1 MKVTQANVYVV
12 ETGSFRPVIVEL
24 VTNEGLRGIGE
35 GAVGFGI
42 GCHAAA
48 MMVKDLSENFVVGR
62 DSAAISDIWNDFY
75 YNTFWGKGGGPIF
88 YAACSALEIA
98 LWDLK
103 GKELGVPVYEL
114 LGGRQRDR
122 IHVYANDWSDGSYF
136 ETPEQFARRAE
147 EVVADGF
154 DAIKLYPMS
163 PYVPENAHNA
173 NYHIKNREVSMA
185 YERHTVNVVK
195 AVRAAVGE
203 NVDVMIDVTAEGT
216 TDVMTRIGKA
226 LEPYHPV
233 WYEEPIDAFDVDAY
247 RMLKDK
253 VNIPI
258 ATGERLY
265 TRYGFRRLIEQ
276 RGVDIVQPDAGTCGG
291 ILEAWKIAAIAEASN
306 MRYAPHNCGGPVLTA
321 ASVQLAACASNFLIQ
336 EVFPY
341 RPDIHYDIVTAPLE
355 KRIKGSWLDVPSEPG
370 IGVELN
376 HAVVDPFLA
385 FSVTKSLRY

>member
-1 MKVTQANVYVV
+1 MKVTQANIYVV

-24 VTNEGLRGIGE
+24 VTDSGLQGVGE
-35 GAVGFGI
+35 GAVGFGV
-42 GCHAAA
+42 GCYAAA
-48 MMVKDLSENFVVGR
+48 MMAKDLAENFVVGR
-62 DSAAISDIWNDFY
+62 DPSAISDIWNDFY

-88 YAACSALEIA
+88 FAACSALEIA

-103 GKELGVPVYEL
+103 GKALGVPVYQL
-114 LGGRQRDR
+114 LGGKQRDR

-136 ETPEQFARRAE
+136 ETPEQFAQRAK
-147 EVVADGF
+147 EVVADGY
-154 DAIKLYPMS
+154 DALKLYPMS

-185 YERHTVNVVK
+185 YERHTVSVVE
-195 AVRAAVGE
+195 AVRRAIGE
-203 NVDVMIDVTAEGT
+203 EVDLMIDVTAEGT

-226 LEPYHPV
+226 LEAYHPV

-247 RMLKDK
+247 RILKNK

-258 ATGERLY
+258 ATGERMY

-276 RGVDIVQPDAGTCGG
+276 RGVDIVQPDVGTCGG
-291 ILEAWKIAAIAEASN
+291 ILEAWKIAAMAETSN

-321 ASVQLAACASNFLIQ
+321 ASVQLAACTSNFLAQ

-341 RPDIHYDIVTAPLE
+341 RPDIHYSIVTAPLE
-355 KRIKGSWLDVPSEPG
+355 KRIQNSWLDVPDTPG

-376 HAVVDPFLA
+376 HAVVDRFL
-385 FSVTKSLRY
+385 VHTITKGLRY